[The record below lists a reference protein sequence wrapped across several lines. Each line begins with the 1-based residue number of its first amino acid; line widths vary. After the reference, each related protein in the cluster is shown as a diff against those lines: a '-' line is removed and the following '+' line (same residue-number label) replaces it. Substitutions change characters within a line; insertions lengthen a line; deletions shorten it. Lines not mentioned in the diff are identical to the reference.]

1 MFLRP
6 NHNKMYS
13 EKHNAQV
20 FDFVHQIVFL
30 QKILLHIVS
39 ILLVIEYKHH
49 NKTTS
54 IVLYTLFYLYGI
66 SIIGSTVC
74 YKAYFTKLIKWD

>member
-1 MFLRP
+1 MHKYLILYIKF
-6 NHNKMYS
+6 
-13 EKHNAQV
+13 
-20 FDFVHQIVFL
+20 VFL